1 MRYWLVNEEQIKLSN
16 IALEIE
22 LSLNK
27 NRELKGHKITIKVV
41 LWPFYIYIVALIL
54 NDYLRNML
62 IDISWYLKKVRYHKN
77 VK

>member
-1 MRYWLVNEEQIKLSN
+1 MRYWLVNGEQIKLSY

-27 NRELKGHKITIKVV
+27 NRELKGHKITIKGV